1 MFRLQDNV
9 PEVYVNSS
17 RDFQLL
23 CRIYD
28 CWHGASKFKIDS
40 ITNILDPETASD
52 DVLELLATR
61 VGFFPRIHIDGN
73 VLRNIISA
81 FPYIIKNKGTQ
92 LGITEAV
99 NCILKAEVDPKSTA
113 GVILTIKDNNVDIK
127 TMNDIY
133 NKAALKEVLRYVLP
147 FGYTYSL
154 SLYSGVYNPTNI
166 ASVISKV
173 KLYKESSSLVGSVKS
188 YKDYDDHTDTDLQ
201 GYNNVVG
208 TYNTTPDVGKEDI
221 IDNGN

>member
-23 CRIYD
+23 CRVYD
-28 CWHGASKFKIDS
+28 CWHGANKFKIDS

-81 FPYIIKNKGTQ
+81 FPYIIKNKGTT

-99 NCILKAEVDPKSTA
+99 NCILKSEIDPKSTA
-113 GVILTIKDNNVDIK
+113 SVILTIADNNVDIK

-166 ASVISKV
+166 ASVSSNVTI
-173 KLYKESSSLVGSVKS
+173 YQKETSLVGSVKS
-188 YKDYDDHTDTDLQ
+188 YSDYSDHTETDQQ

-208 TYNTTPDVGKEDI
+208 TYNTTPVIGKEDI
-221 IDNGN
+221 QDSGK